1 MPSAFSELSRGNNTS
16 GGLHKN
22 SAGRGVSK
30 CSLVVD
36 YRSMWQSWSARY
48 GLTEREREGERERAA
63 PQQTCVKADKRTTEI
78 SVLLLQNKGST
89 LNERHLQALCE
100 GFYTSPRFD
109 FS

>member
-1 MPSAFSELSRGNNTS
+1 MLTGRRLPQHVAEL
-16 GGLHKN
+16 
-22 SAGRGVSK
+22 VSP
-30 CSLVVD
+30 LWTD
-36 YRSMWQSWSARY
+36 R
-48 GLTEREREGERERAA
+48 ERERERERAA
-63 PQQTCVKADKRTTEI
+63 PQQTCVKADKRTTEV